1 MEGPAPSPITRGSYL
16 INTFIHQKFL
26 PHHPDSFL
34 IKFLL
39 SCFMA
44 SGTKLTI
51 HLVILNTGENII
63 LILRHK
69 DFCTFFFFCHFQK
82 YVKDSGTN
90 ITCYL
95 NKMYYQ

>member
-1 MEGPAPSPITRGSYL
+1 
-16 INTFIHQKFL
+16 
-26 PHHPDSFL
+26 
-34 IKFLL
+34 
-39 SCFMA
+39 MA

-69 DFCTFFFFCHFQK
+69 DFCTFFFFCRFQK

-90 ITCYL
+90 ITCL

>member
-1 MEGPAPSPITRGSYL
+1 
-16 INTFIHQKFL
+16 
-26 PHHPDSFL
+26 
-34 IKFLL
+34 
-39 SCFMA
+39 MA

-69 DFCTFFFFCHFQK
+69 DFCTFFFFGRFQK